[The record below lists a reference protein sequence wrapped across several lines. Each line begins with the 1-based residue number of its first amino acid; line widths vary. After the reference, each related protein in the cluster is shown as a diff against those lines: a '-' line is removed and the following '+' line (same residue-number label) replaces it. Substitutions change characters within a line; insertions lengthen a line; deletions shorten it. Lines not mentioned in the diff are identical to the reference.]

1 MLTRDAFTEHK
12 KTYTILKKAAVLDH
26 YYNETNEFLPGGTVY
41 TMLTPITDEASIAEY
56 GESIRDMLQGVI
68 YDDTEID
75 THDQIEVNGNKYEFI
90 SIKRFP
96 SYRLV
101 QIRLVKDGTAGD

>member
-1 MLTRDAFTEHK
+1 MLTENAFTEHK

-26 YYNETNEFLPGGTVY
+26 YYNETNKFIPGGTVY

-68 YDDTEID
+68 YDDDTAID
-75 THDQIEVNGNKYEFI
+75 THDQIEVEGSKYEFV
-90 SIKRFP
+90 SIKKFP

-101 QIRLVKDGTAGD
+101 QIRLVKDGGNN